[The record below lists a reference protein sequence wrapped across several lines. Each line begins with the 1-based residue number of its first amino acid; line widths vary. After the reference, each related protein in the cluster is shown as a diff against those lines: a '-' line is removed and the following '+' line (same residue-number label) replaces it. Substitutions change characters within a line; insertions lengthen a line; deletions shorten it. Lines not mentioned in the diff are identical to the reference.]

1 MIRAFIGDVIG
12 AGCIMAL
19 PFLLNFIAFGFG
31 G

>member
-1 MIRAFIGDVIG
+1 MKTIITDTIG